1 MNSISG
7 KYDLLAKCCVSTDAD
22 TGRFA
27 RKRIQTFDGVVD
39 TFTMINLKV
48 EK

>member
-7 KYDLLAKCCVSTDAD
+7 KYDLLAKCCVSTGSD

-27 RKRIQTFDGVVD
+27 RERIQTFDGVVD
-39 TFTMINLKV
+39 TFTMITFKV
-48 EK
+48 VK